1 MILVAGGTGTLG
13 TRLVQLLVRERHT
26 VRVLARDAAHAPA
39 SFEDGVEVVAGNVRD
54 AEAVARAMAG
64 ATSVVSAV
72 TGFGPHGDG
81 SRAIDAD
88 GNADLIGAAQAAGVE
103 HFVLMSVCQ
112 AAPDHP
118 IELFR
123 MKHVAEQALAASGLA
138 RTIVRPTAYM
148 ETWVTL
154 LGAPLLEKGKTRIF
168 GRGQNPINFVSADDV
183 ARLVAR
189 AITDPSMRGAIVEI
203 GGPAD
208 LTMTQVVET
217 FEAVTGAGGTI
228 GHVPLSAMRA
238 MRALMKPFNASI
250 SGLIEAAVVMDTRD
264 MRFEPPFASRPFLD
278 EPMTTLEQVVRHHYS
293 GASREGYST

>member
-88 GNADLIGAAQAAGVE
+88 GNADLISAAQAAGVE

-148 ETWVTL
+148 ETWATL

-183 ARLVAR
+183 ARLVAH
-189 AITDPSMRGAIVEI
+189 AITDPAMRGSTVEI

-217 FEAVTGAGGTI
+217 FEAVTGACGRI
-228 GHVPLSAMRA
+228 RHVPVPAMRA
-238 MRALMKPFNASI
+238 MRALMKPFNRSI
-250 SGLIEAAVVMDTRD
+250 SELIEAAIVMDTRD
-264 MRFEPPFASRPFLD
+264 MRFEPSFARRPFLG
-278 EPMTTLEQVVRHHYS
+278 EPMTTLEQVVRHDYR
-293 GASREGYST
+293 GALRGGSST